1 MQVELLGNQ
10 SILIVGCYQ
19 IKIGIVIPVRLESK
33 RLPEKALIEFLGKT
47 MLEHVWRRTTFAIPQ
62 IETVIV
68 TDSTKIV
75 ELCKNFG
82 AKYLLTS
89 KSHINALSR
98 IGEAAQKLNWD
109 FYIVV
114 QADEMLIDPESL
126 RILHDS
132 INNNSTKS
140 FFNLVTSLTTFK
152 EVGDRNI
159 VKCLLNARGYIMYI
173 FRKSP
178 LVSEKSTQLGLVK
191 KICGIYAIS
200 SKSLKS
206 TLESKHQP
214 LENSESIE
222 QLKILELDM
231 QITAVQVD
239 RNYPSVNTKRDARKA
254 RSILKNDPYQK
265 NILNRILT

>member
-1 MQVELLGNQ
+1 
-10 SILIVGCYQ
+10 
-19 IKIGIVIPVRLESK
+19 
-33 RLPEKALIEFLGKT
+33 

-62 IETVIV
+62 IETVII
-68 TDSTKIV
+68 TDNTKII

-98 IGEAAQKLNWD
+98 IGEAAQHLNWD

-114 QADEMLIDPESL
+114 QGDEMLIDPESL

-132 INNNSTKS
+132 INNNPTKS
-140 FFNLVTSLTTFK
+140 FLNLVTSLTNLK
-152 EVGDRNI
+152 EVEDRNI
-159 VKCLLNARGYIMYI
+159 VKCLLNASGYIMYM

-178 LVSEKSTQLGLVK
+178 LISEKTIQLGLIK

-200 SKSLKS
+200 SKSLKLTS
-206 TLESKHQP
+206 ESKYQP

-222 QLKILELDM
+222 QLKILELNM
-231 QITAVQVD
+231 QIMAVQVA
-239 RNYPSVNTKRDARKA
+239 RNYPSVNTKKDVRTVH
-254 RSILKNDPYQK
+254 SIIKRDPYQK
-265 NILNRILT
+265 SILNRILT